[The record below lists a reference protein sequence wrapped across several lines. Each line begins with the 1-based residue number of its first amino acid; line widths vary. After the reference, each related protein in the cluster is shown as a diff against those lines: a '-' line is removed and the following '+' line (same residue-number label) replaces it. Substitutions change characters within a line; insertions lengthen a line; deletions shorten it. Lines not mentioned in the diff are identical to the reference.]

1 MEMLAKRPEDA
12 YSVPSLISAGAS
24 PACAGA
30 MIGVAAIG
38 NASNAANIVCR
49 ITVILPD
56 DFRLLANK
64 ARATGW
70 LEQLGL
76 NAQARQTYRR
86 SWRLTSTA
94 RRCRRRQYPLPS
106 APRGCAR
113 PGAGRGG

>member
-49 ITVILPD
+49 ITVVLPG
-56 DFRLLANK
+56 DFRLLTNK

-70 LEQLGL
+70 REQLGL
-76 NAQARQTYRR
+76 NAQAPTERHFGGRV
-86 SWRLTSTA
+86 SLT
-94 RRCRRRQYPLPS
+94 RPMCRCHERTVD
-106 APRGCAR
+106 RGA
-113 PGAGRGG
+113 